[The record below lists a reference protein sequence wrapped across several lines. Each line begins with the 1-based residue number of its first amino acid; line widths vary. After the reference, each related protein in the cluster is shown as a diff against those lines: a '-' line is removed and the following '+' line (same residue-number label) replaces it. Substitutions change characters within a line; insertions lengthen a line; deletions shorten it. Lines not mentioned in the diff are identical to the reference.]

1 MQYVRLGNT
10 GLIVSRIALG
20 TATFGTNP
28 PDRLKGF
35 WGKVDQDAAN
45 QLVGEAIDSGV
56 NFFNTSDEYGH
67 GQSETV
73 LGEALRTRRS
83 EVILTSKVGNRVG
96 EGVMDQ
102 GLSRRHIIQAVDDS
116 LRRLNT
122 DYLDLYIA
130 HRYDPSTPLEESLE
144 SFDSLVRSGKV
155 RYVGFSNWPAWM
167 AAKAL
172 GIQDRKGFTSFCN
185 SEMYY
190 SLLCRD
196 IEDEFV
202 PFSIDANIGL
212 TVWSPLSMGLLSGRY
227 TSPDPKGDGRL
238 TNYVPLIPL
247 DREFAYRIVEVLKVI
262 ADDHHSSVAQI
273 AIAWLLS
280 KRHVSSVIV
289 GVSSSAQLADNV
301 GALEIRLT
309 ADQLSDLDT
318 FTQPPARYPSWL
330 TPKDRVFEA
339 LELRRL

>member
-10 GLIVSRIALG
+10 GLVVSRIALG

-28 PDRLKGF
+28 PDRLRGF
-35 WGKVDQDAAN
+35 WGKVDQDNAD

-56 NFFNTSDEYGH
+56 NFFNTSNEYGH

-73 LGEALRTRRS
+73 LGEALRKRRS
-83 EVILTSKVGNRVG
+83 EVILTTKVGNRVG

-102 GLSRRHIIQAVDDS
+102 GLSRRHLIQALDDS
-116 LRRLNT
+116 LRRLKT
-122 DYLDLYIA
+122 DYVDLYVA

-144 SFDSLVRSGKV
+144 TLDSLVHSGKV

-167 AAKAL
+167 AAKAV
-172 GIQDRKGFTSFCN
+172 GIQERRGLARFCS

-196 IEDEFV
+196 IEDGFV
-202 PFSIDANIGL
+202 PFSKDANIGL

-227 TSPDPKGDGRL
+227 TAPDPKGDGRL
-238 TNYVPLIPL
+238 TTYVPLIPL
-247 DREFAYRIVEVLKVI
+247 DREYAYRIVEVLKVI
-262 ADDHHSSVAQI
+262 ADEHHCSVAQI
-273 AIAWLLS
+273 AIAWLLA
-280 KRHVSSVIV
+280 KKHVSSVIV

-301 GALEIRLT
+301 GALEI
-309 ADQLSDLDT
+309 QLSTDELARLDE
-318 FTQPPARYPSWL
+318 FTQPSPRYPSWMS
-330 TPKDRVFEA
+330 PKDRIFEA
-339 LELRRL
+339 LELR